1 MEVLASADEAM
12 PALAERLAGV
22 PPSLST
28 PSAPSYASAPSEV
41 PTSATQLVADKSRP
55 VSAPAAKRHAGVPRS
70 TSAPAVPSLASAPA
84 VAGSLPLLR
93 VPEEMHPSSAP
104 AAERPAGVPPA
115 ISAPAVFSHSP
126 AAPGAVSA
134 PEQRSSEVY
143 HLSAPAAT
151 PLNGHAP
158 TSEQA
163 AVSTHT
169 GNNMTLSASPEQGAE
184 VDASACSTAVD
195 KASPRQAI
203 APAAEAGD
211 GLRIRP
217 MSSAALSESPAALAM
232 PAREEL
238 AQK

>member
-1 MEVLASADEAM
+1 MR
-12 PALAERLAGV
+12 PCPRWQKRLAGV

-70 TSAPAVPSLASAPA
+70 TSAPAVPSLAFSTCSRWQLAS
-84 VAGSLPLLR
+84 VAGSLKRCTHLLR
-93 VPEEMHPSSAP
+93 PLQSALLAYLQP
-104 AAERPAGVPPA
+104 FLRQLCFP
-115 ISAPAVFSHSP
+115 HSP

-232 PAREEL
+232 PAQRGASPEMTCS
-238 AQK
+238 